1 MANHHTRRIP
11 KLTADDRKALE
22 YWAQH
27 STTGEAMA
35 LRARIVLGTAAGRSD
50 AALAEELGSTRA
62 TVGKWRRRFLDR
74 GMEGLL
80 DEPRSGAP
88 RQIGDAKVE
97 FVVRE
102 TLEASRPGT
111 MHWSTRSMASRCGTS
126 PSTVARIWQDFA
138 LQPQRDETFK
148 LRLEPVFEPQ
158 VQDIL
163 GLYLDP
169 PERAVVVC
177 AVEQSQTDAMDSTQP
192 MPTAR
197 PGLPEGRTEDRRRL
211 QASSQIGELDIAASR
226 VTVQWS
232 KRHRRVEFHKFLNAI
247 GTTVPPGLEFHLVLD
262 NFGTHKAAMI
272 HDWLAAYPRFHLHLT
287 ATSGAWISK
296 VEYWYANLPEQEARH
311 ETPRNAQG
319 LEEAIEEYLAVQS
332 GTSHPF
338 IWTKSVEQ
346 IVDPLQR

>member
-1 MANHHTRRIP
+1 MANHHTRQIP
-11 KLTADDRKALE
+11 ELTADDRRALE

-27 STTGEAMA
+27 STTSEAMA

-50 AALAEELGSTRA
+50 AALAEDLGSTRA
-62 TVGKWRRRFLDR
+62 TVGKWRRRFLDQ

-88 RQIGDAKVE
+88 IQIGDAKVE
-97 FVVRE
+97 LVVRE
-102 TLEASRPGT
+102 TLEASRPGAQ
-111 MHWSTRSMASRCGTS
+111 HWSTRSMASRCGAS

-138 LQPQRDETFK
+138 LQPHRDETFK
-148 LRLEPVFEPQ
+148 LCLEPVFEPQ
-158 VQDIL
+158 VRDIL

-177 AVEQSQTDAMDSTQP
+177 AAEPSQTDGTDFTQP
-192 MPTAR
+192 MPSAR
-197 PGLPEGRTEDRRRL
+197 PGQPDGRTEDRWRL
-211 QASSQIGELDIAASR
+211 QAFSQIRELDIAASR
-226 VTVQWS
+226 VTVNWS
-232 KRHRRVEFHKFLNAI
+232 KRHRTVEFHKFLNAI

-272 HDWLAAYPRFHLHLT
+272 HDWLAAYPRFHLHIT

-296 VEYWYANLPEQEARH
+296 VEHWYANLLEHQFRH

-319 LEEAIEEYLAVQS
+319 LEEAIEKYLAVQS

-338 IWTKSVEQ
+338 IWTKSVAQ
-346 IVDPLQR
+346 IVNSAGD

>member
-1 MANHHTRRIP
+1 MANHHTRQIP
-11 KLTADDRKALE
+11 ELTADDRRALE

-50 AALAEELGSTRA
+50 AALAEDLGSTRA
-62 TVGKWRRRFLDR
+62 TVGKWRRRFLDQ

-88 RQIGDAKVE
+88 IQIGDAKVE
-97 FVVRE
+97 LVVRE
-102 TLEASRPGT
+102 TLEASRPGAQ
-111 MHWSTRSMASRCGTS
+111 HWSTRSMASRCGAS

-138 LQPQRDETFK
+138 LQPHRDETFK
-148 LRLEPVFEPQ
+148 LCLEPVFEPQ
-158 VQDIL
+158 VLDIL

-177 AVEQSQTDAMDSTQP
+177 AAEQSQTDGTGTTQP
-192 MPTAR
+192 LPSAR
-197 PGLPEGRTEDRRRL
+197 TGQPDGQTEDRRRL
-211 QASSQIGELDIAASR
+211 QAFSQIRELDVAASR
-226 VTVQWS
+226 VTIQWS
-232 KRHRRVEFHKFLNAI
+232 KRHRTVEFHKFLNAI

-272 HDWLAAYPRFHLHLT
+272 HDWLAAYPRYHLHLT
-287 ATSGAWISK
+287 ATSGAWISR
-296 VEYWYANLPEQEARH
+296 VERWYANLLEHQFRH
-311 ETPRNAQG
+311 GTPSNAQG
-319 LEEAIEEYLAVQS
+319 LEEAIEKYLAVQS

-338 IWTKSVEQ
+338 IWTKSVAQ
-346 IVDPLQR
+346 IVNSAGD

>member
-1 MANHHTRRIP
+1 MANHHTRQIP
-11 KLTADDRKALE
+11 ELTADDRRALE
-22 YWAQH
+22 YWTQH

-50 AALAEELGSTRA
+50 AALAEDLGSTRA
-62 TVGKWRRRFLDR
+62 TVGKWRRRFLDQ

-88 RQIGDAKVE
+88 IHIGDAKVE
-97 FVVRE
+97 LVVRE
-102 TLEASRPGT
+102 TLEASRPGAQ
-111 MHWSTRSMASRCGTS
+111 HWSTRSMASRCGAS

-138 LQPQRDETFK
+138 LQPHRDETFK
-148 LRLEPVFEPQ
+148 LCLEPVFEPQ
-158 VQDIL
+158 VLDIL

-177 AVEQSQTDAMDSTQP
+177 AAEQSQTDGTGTTQP
-192 MPTAR
+192 LLSAQ
-197 PGLPEGRTEDRRRL
+197 PGQPDGQTEDRRRL
-211 QASSQIGELDIAASR
+211 QAFSQIRELDVAASR
-226 VTVQWS
+226 VTIQWS
-232 KRHRRVEFHKFLNAI
+232 KRHRTVEFHKFLNAI

-272 HDWLAAYPRFHLHLT
+272 HDWLAAYPRFHLHIT

-296 VEYWYANLPEQEARH
+296 VEHWYANLPEHQFRH

-319 LEEAIEEYLAVQS
+319 LEEAIEKYLAVQS

-338 IWTKSVEQ
+338 IWTKSVAQ
-346 IVDPLQR
+346 IVNSAGD